1 MRFVIYILAL
11 SLPAV
16 TFAQSTVH
24 WTTNYYAVAGATLG
38 EIRDSLA
45 RSRPW
50 KDKSSLDAVTDWRI
64 EWRYQFASSDAGCRC
79 TSFTTKTT
87 IAITLP
93 RWTRP
98 TNAAPE
104 AITNWTRYITALRQ
118 HELGHAQI
126 GLAAAAEQHKRIGN
140 LGVQADC
147 AALKKKIDS
156 LAQQTVDDYGRRDR
170 EYDERTGH
178 GAKEG
183 AFLPGRGPRG
193 DPRPRP

>member
-1 MRFVIYILAL
+1 VRFLIFIIAL
-11 SLPAV
+11 WLPAV
-16 TFAQSTVH
+16 ALAQSTVH
-24 WTTNYYAVAGATLG
+24 WTTNYYAVTGTTLG
-38 EIRDSLA
+38 EIRDSLS

-50 KDKSSLDAVTDWRI
+50 KDKSSLDALTQWRI
-64 EWRYQFASSDAGCRC
+64 EWRYQFASSAAGCRC

-104 AITNWTRYITALRQ
+104 TATHWDRYMIALRQ

-126 GLAAAAEQHKRIGN
+126 GLAAAAEQHKRISQVG
-140 LGVQADC
+140 ARTDC
-147 AALKKKIDS
+147 EALKKKIDL
-156 LAQQTVDDYGRRDR
+156 LAQQTVEDYGRRDQ

-178 GAKEG
+178 GAKQG
-183 AFLPGRGPRG
+183 AFLPGRAPKG
-193 DPRPRP
+193 DPRKGP

>member
-1 MRFVIYILAL
+1 VRFLSFISAL
-11 SLPAV
+11 WLPA
-16 TFAQSTVH
+16 FALAQNTVQ
-24 WTTNYYAVAGATLG
+24 WTTNYYAVTGTTLG

-50 KDKSSLDAVTDWRI
+50 KDKSSLDALTQWRI

-93 RWTRP
+93 RWTRS

-104 AITNWTRYITALRQ
+104 TATHWDRYMTALRR

-126 GLAAAAEQHKRIGN
+126 GLAAAAEQHKRINEVGR
-140 LGVQADC
+140 QTDC
-147 AALKKKIDS
+147 AALKKKIDM

-170 EYDERTGH
+170 DYDERTGH

-183 AFLPGRGPRG
+183 AVLSGRAPGSDGRRGP
-193 DPRPRP
+193 